1 MTKKK
6 IGNICATLYKDGDNG
21 RQSVKITFSSN
32 DAHRVTIYRCKI
44 DDFVFGQDYKS
55 FFDCLPLPTQSEL
68 IFDGEIATEN
78 GFAKYCDTD
87 VSFGCVYAYWVEC
100 EGEFIGP
107 ASAKV
112 RDSRVWWHKADV
124 DAKMRSL
131 ADKHVG
137 VEMIEVGRTVAHEP
151 LYALLIGNREKM
163 LGGVGAVH
171 AGESGPEIMLTIAE
185 QLLCE
190 SPELFESVGWAIL
203 PIVNADMRELI
214 ACGNPWYIRKNKNEV
229 DLNRNFDGSWDIV
242 GNSYGERTDDPRA
255 GTYRGPYPNSEPETQ
270 AVINFMNIT
279 KPIITFSYHW
289 LASMTCDSFLCG
301 PSYDD
306 TSERHKIFCDLARP
320 YSIAFRQASGAE
332 IWTGRMVHPLC
343 SNGGFSEWGY
353 HNGFYALD
361 AEAAYAGGS
370 TEKFRISEH
379 DGTDF
384 DTLTECIRC
393 HKAGIVATIENL
405 AQI

>member
-1 MTKKK
+1 
-6 IGNICATLYKDGDNG
+6 
-21 RQSVKITFSSN
+21 
-32 DAHRVTIYRCKI
+32 
-44 DDFVFGQDYKS
+44 
-55 FFDCLPLPTQSEL
+55 
-68 IFDGEIATEN
+68 
-78 GFAKYCDTD
+78 
-87 VSFGCVYAYWVEC
+87 
-100 EGEFIGP
+100 
-107 ASAKV
+107 
-112 RDSRVWWHKADV
+112 
-124 DAKMRSL
+124 
-131 ADKHVG
+131 
-137 VEMIEVGRTVAHEP
+137 MIEVGRTVAREP

-214 ACGNPWYIRKNKNEV
+214 ACGNPWYIRKNKNDV

>member
-1 MTKKK
+1 VGRDLVFKLGDGTLL
-6 IGNICATLYKDGDNG
+6 GVEICEDLWTPVPPSTMLTLNG
-21 RQSVKITFSSN
+21 AEVIVNLSASNETVGKRAKRRNLVQHQSGT
-32 DAHRVTIYRCKI
+32 C
-44 DDFVFGQDYKS
+44 
-55 FFDCLPLPTQSEL
+55 
-68 IFDGEIATEN
+68 
-78 GFAKYCDTD
+78 
-87 VSFGCVYAYWVEC
+87 GCVYAYWVEC

-131 ADKHVG
+131 ADKYVG

-229 DLNRNFDGSWDIV
+229 DLNRNFDGSWEIV

-270 AVINFMNIT
+270 AVISFMSIT